1 MMARD
6 SADAP
11 PPQPL
16 SPEVVEQLRTVVR
29 DLVDRNDLQ
38 PTDTLHQVLHQIA
51 SEARAKA
58 MRAEDLVIAFKAVLD
73 SLPKAESAAARLR
86 QGQLRERLI
95 SLCIKAFYAS

>member
-16 SPEVVEQLRTVVR
+16 SPEVVERLRTAVR
-29 DLVDRNDLQ
+29 DLADRNDLE
-38 PTDTLHQVLHQIA
+38 PTDALRQVLQQVA

-58 MRAEDLVIAFKAVLD
+58 MRAEDLVIAFKAILD
-73 SLPKAESAAARLR
+73 ALPRAETAAARLR